1 MFYKIIGWDM
11 EELMFKLA
19 ICRRVFVLLLLCIFS
34 LSTAIQISAQQGS
47 RPESPLYEQLKKF
60 ELRGKAS
67 VSGLTLKRDRA
78 TMTFT
83 GDFYFAAPVDGKITG
98 AVFIGSGKFHAEAPD
113 LPFEKEYMKRFTG
126 KDMVDSEFRDAVLR
140 FNDDT
145 VKIIGNG
152 MDANAAAS
160 GEAQS
165 LAKELDQKL
174 LKETGANIS
183 ARLLIGLSNK
193 EAEGFFLGRFDNKF
207 TYIFDPQTR
216 LPGSAFNVNGGEK
229 TLLFTYN
236 TSQYFN
242 DMWITATSEDE
253 IKNNR
258 VDYSDKF
265 DLVSPEKYKM
275 EVDVRE
281 ARKILRT
288 RMTIDFESLV
298 DNLTSIPMN
307 INQGLTA
314 FDNRRLRWAMRVKEA
329 KMDGK
334 DITCIQEDWETGLTI
349 VLPNPVKKGDAFSID
364 LALEGDNISDQ
375 RTFENNYYPIS
386 NEAWY
391 PTHGYLKRSK
401 YDMTFR
407 HNKTDLVTSVGT
419 LVREKEAWPDAKDGS
434 LLTQYI
440 MENPVSFA
448 TFAAGRLEKYSEPF
462 AIGSKE
468 KSTKMQID
476 LYSLPS
482 SVGAEIKEK
491 FVASEM
497 ANALSYFTNYFGGYT
512 FGDFRGTVQPFNQG
526 QGFPTMLLLPAAK
539 GMSEAN
545 RNSFSFIAHETSHQW
560 WGNIVAWRSYRDQW
574 LSEGFA
580 EYSGILYTAFR
591 QDWKN
596 AKELIKTARFDMEA
610 VITGDKGNIGKVA
623 ESGPMIFGSRLNTRL
638 TQNSYETII
647 YTKGALVMR
656 MLHFLFYD
664 ANSKEPDKAFFAM
677 LADFVKR
684 YENKAAT
691 TEEFIQVAGEHFSRT
706 PIARKL
712 GVADLNWFFQ
722 QWVFEAKY
730 PSYRLEYSI
739 VEEGGK
745 YFLTGTVYQDNAG
758 PNWVMPL
765 PVVLKIGGQPGQVIV
780 LAKGPE
786 CPVTKIALPAKPD
799 SVELDPDLWIL
810 SEKTITKKK

>member
-1 MFYKIIGWDM
+1 
-11 EELMFKLA
+11 
-19 ICRRVFVLLLLCIFS
+19 
-34 LSTAIQISAQQGS
+34 
-47 RPESPLYEQLKKF
+47 
-60 ELRGKAS
+60 
-67 VSGLTLKRDRA
+67 
-78 TMTFT
+78 
-83 GDFYFAAPVDGKITG
+83 
-98 AVFIGSGKFHAEAPD
+98 
-113 LPFEKEYMKRFTG
+113 
-126 KDMVDSEFRDAVLR
+126 
-140 FNDDT
+140 
-145 VKIIGNG
+145 
-152 MDANAAAS
+152 
-160 GEAQS
+160 
-165 LAKELDQKL
+165 
-174 LKETGANIS
+174 
-183 ARLLIGLSNK
+183 
-193 EAEGFFLGRFDNKF
+193 
-207 TYIFDPQTR
+207 
-216 LPGSAFNVNGGEK
+216 
-229 TLLFTYN
+229 
-236 TSQYFN
+236 
-242 DMWITATSEDE
+242 
-253 IKNNR
+253 
-258 VDYSDKF
+258 
-265 DLVSPEKYKM
+265 
-275 EVDVRE
+275 
-281 ARKILRT
+281 
-288 RMTIDFESLV
+288 
-298 DNLTSIPMN
+298 
-307 INQGLTA
+307 
-314 FDNRRLRWAMRVKEA
+314 
-329 KMDGK
+329 
-334 DITCIQEDWETGLTI
+334 
-349 VLPNPVKKGDAFSID
+349 
-364 LALEGDNISDQ
+364 
-375 RTFENNYYPIS
+375 
-386 NEAWY
+386 
-391 PTHGYLKRSK
+391 
-401 YDMTFR
+401 
-407 HNKTDLVTSVGT
+407 
-419 LVREKEAWPDAKDGS
+419 
-434 LLTQYI
+434 
-440 MENPVSFA
+440 
-448 TFAAGRLEKYSEPF
+448 
-462 AIGSKE
+462 
-468 KSTKMQID
+468 
-476 LYSLPS
+476 
-482 SVGAEIKEK
+482 
-491 FVASEM
+491 M